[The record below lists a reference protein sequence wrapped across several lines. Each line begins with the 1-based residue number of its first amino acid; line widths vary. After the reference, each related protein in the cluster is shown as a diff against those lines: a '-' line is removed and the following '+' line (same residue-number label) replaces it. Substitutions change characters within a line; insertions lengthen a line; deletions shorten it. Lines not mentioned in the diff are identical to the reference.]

1 MLGIT
6 ILDKDF
12 VMFEISVDDE
22 SIEHSE
28 LDN

>member
-12 VMFEISVDDE
+12 VMLEISVDDE

>member
-12 VMFEISVDDE
+12 VMFEISVDE

>member
-12 VMFEISVDDE
+12 VILEISVDDE
-22 SIEHSE
+22 SIEHTIII
-28 LDN
+28 

>member
-12 VMFEISVDDE
+12 VMLEISVDDE
-22 SIEHSE
+22 SIEHTIII
-28 LDN
+28 